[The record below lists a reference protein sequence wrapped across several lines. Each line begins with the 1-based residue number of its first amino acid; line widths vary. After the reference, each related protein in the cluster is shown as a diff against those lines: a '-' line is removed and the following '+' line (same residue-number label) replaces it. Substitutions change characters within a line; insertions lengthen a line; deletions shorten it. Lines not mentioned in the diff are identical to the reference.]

1 MGPRFTPITEPMDL
15 KDDFLKVAAMDEFGK
30 TTVPSVVTV
39 HIPSTATIS
48 KTTSTFYGRMGYATR
63 VLGLIPCIQTAQH
76 LGLKKVCVGITDY
89 VTDHGLR
96 NVDSFAQLM
105 QMFEVMFG
113 QLET

>member
-15 KDDFLKVAAMDEFGK
+15 KDEFLKVAAMDEFGK

-76 LGLKKVCVGITDY
+76 LGLRKVCVGVTDY
-89 VTDHGLR
+89 AVDCKFS
-96 NVDSFAQLM
+96 NVESFAQIV
-105 QMFEVMFG
+105 QMI
-113 QLET
+113 